1 MSFQQGLSGLNGA
14 QRSLDAIGNNVAN
27 SGTVGF
33 KLSQAQFADV
43 YAAAL
48 GAGGGSQIGIGTSVL
63 TVSQQF
69 TQGNLTVTN
78 NPLDVAINGA
88 GFYRM
93 SSNGA
98 ISYTRNGQFN
108 VDKEGFIV
116 NASGDRL
123 TGFAADA
130 QGVII
135 PSSPVDISIDTS
147 DLTPRQT
154 SVARL
159 GINLDSREVPSTIAF
174 DPALKDPIT
183 YNASTS
189 LTAFDTLGNPHI
201 LTTYF
206 VKQPATSAMD
216 YKLYTSLDDS
226 AAVPA
231 TGTDLYFTASG
242 SLDLAATP
250 TPLVE
255 SFAISTGAVTPLR
268 FDLDL
273 TGSTQ
278 FGSSFGVNRL
288 FQDGYT
294 SGRLSGI
301 NIAVD
306 GVVQGR
312 YSNGQSR
319 NLGQIVLANFTN
331 PNGLQSLGNNQWAE
345 TPDSGQPLVGAPGT
359 GSLGSL
365 QSAAVE
371 ESNVDLTAELVNM
384 ITQQRAYQANA
395 QSIKT
400 QDQILQTL
408 VNLR

>member
-1 MSFQQGLSGLNGA
+1 
-14 QRSLDAIGNNVAN
+14 
-27 SGTVGF
+27 
-33 KLSQAQFADV
+33 
-43 YAAAL
+43 
-48 GAGGGSQIGIGTSVL
+48 
-63 TVSQQF
+63 
-69 TQGNLTVTN
+69 
-78 NPLDVAINGA
+78 
-88 GFYRM
+88 
-93 SSNGA
+93 
-98 ISYTRNGQFN
+98 
-108 VDKEGFIV
+108 
-116 NASGDRL
+116 
-123 TGFAADA
+123 
-130 QGVII
+130 
-135 PSSPVDISIDTS
+135 
-147 DLTPRQT
+147 
-154 SVARL
+154 
-159 GINLDSREVPSTIAF
+159 
-174 DPALKDPIT
+174 
-183 YNASTS
+183 
-189 LTAFDTLGNPHI
+189 
-201 LTTYF
+201 
-206 VKQPATSAMD
+206 
-216 YKLYTSLDDS
+216 
-226 AAVPA
+226 
-231 TGTDLYFTASG
+231 
-242 SLDLAATP
+242 
-250 TPLVE
+250 LVE

>member
-1 MSFQQGLSGLNGA
+1 M
-14 QRSLDAIGNNVAN
+14 
-27 SGTVGF
+27 
-33 KLSQAQFADV
+33 
-43 YAAAL
+43 
-48 GAGGGSQIGIGTSVL
+48 
-63 TVSQQF
+63 
-69 TQGNLTVTN
+69 
-78 NPLDVAINGA
+78 
-88 GFYRM
+88 
-93 SSNGA
+93 
-98 ISYTRNGQFN
+98 
-108 VDKEGFIV
+108 
-116 NASGDRL
+116 
-123 TGFAADA
+123 
-130 QGVII
+130 
-135 PSSPVDISIDTS
+135 
-147 DLTPRQT
+147 
-154 SVARL
+154 
-159 GINLDSREVPSTIAF
+159 
-174 DPALKDPIT
+174 
-183 YNASTS
+183 
-189 LTAFDTLGNPHI
+189 
-201 LTTYF
+201 
-206 VKQPATSAMD
+206 
-216 YKLYTSLDDS
+216 
-226 AAVPA
+226 
-231 TGTDLYFTASG
+231 
-242 SLDLAATP
+242 
-250 TPLVE
+250 PLVE
-255 SFAISTGAVTPLR
+255 SFAVSTGAVTPLS
-268 FDLDL
+268 FNLDL

-345 TPDSGQPLVGAPGT
+345 TSDSGQPLVGAPGT

-365 QSAAVE
+365 QSAAIE